1 MSNKSTFTNNS
12 NLPVVLE
19 SWYPT
24 MPYMCSMEGIT
35 VYPNQSVT
43 IEFAKYGTLLKTIDQ
58 VQCISCTGEWYIHNM
73 LSNRNDFTLWKNNG
87 HHSYGRIAKFWID
100 GKKSGTYSEY
110 DWVDIR
116 CDCDG
121 YSFNLI

>member
-24 MPYMCSMEGIT
+24 MQYMCTMKGIT
-35 VYPNQSVT
+35 VYPNQTVS
-43 IEFAKYGTLLKTIDQ
+43 IEFAKYGTSLQTIDQ

-73 LSNRNDFTLWKNNG
+73 LINRNDFELWKNNG
-87 HHSYGRIAKFWID
+87 HTSYGRIGKFWFD
-100 GKKSGTYSEY
+100 VNNSGTYSEY
-110 DWVDIR
+110 DWADIQR
-116 CDCDG
+116 DCNE
-121 YSFNLI
+121 YSFSLI